1 MSLCHKQLLIGL
13 REGKIPFPSSLRLI
27 CDWPFHVAQ
36 LSARKLFPPFS
47 DNADDTFLH
56 FVAPSRSNS
65 ETRSATGRPKS
76 TGICSF
82 PHRLLFSLL
91 VPTNLID
98 SHRSFDPEE
107 RTSSVEK
114 SWAVVIK
121 LLPSAIV
128 ILSASWMRA
137 CVSLLGTSNK
147 SARDSLPS
155 SKTKTKKKDLF
166 FPKKKK
172 QKRNKMTQM
181 MECFRGIFGSSPSHL
196 SALVCWALFHL
207 HCYRDCI

>member
-1 MSLCHKQLLIGL
+1 ML
-13 REGKIPFPSSLRLI
+13 PSWAHES
-27 CDWPFHVAQ
+27 C
-36 LSARKLFPPFS
+36 FPPFS

-166 FPKKKK
+166 FLKKN
-172 QKRNKMTQM
+172 KRGAKWHKWWSASA
-181 MECFRGIFGSSPSHL
+181 ESSAPPPRIFLL
-196 SALVCWALFHL
+196 SFAGLCSICIVIVIV
-207 HCYRDCI
+207 YR